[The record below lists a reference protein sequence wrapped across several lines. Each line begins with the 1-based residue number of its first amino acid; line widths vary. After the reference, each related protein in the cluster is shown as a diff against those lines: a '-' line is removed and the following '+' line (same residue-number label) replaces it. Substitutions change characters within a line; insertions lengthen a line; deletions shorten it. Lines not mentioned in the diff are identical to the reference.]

1 MMSKVSAY
9 AMVKYWKAKEAVK
22 SFFEEERGD
31 SHIVA
36 VILVLV
42 VVIGLAV
49 YFKDSIGSLITTLW
63 GKISGAAD
71 SFDGTVKSSGAPA
84 PKPTK

>member
-1 MMSKVSAY
+1 MMAKASAY

-31 SHIVA
+31 SHIIA

-42 VVIGLAV
+42 IVVGLAV
-49 YFKDSIGSLITTLW
+49 LFRDKIGELLGKLWENITGVT
-63 GKISGAAD
+63 
-71 SFDGTVKSSGAPA
+71 DGFTPDTVK
-84 PKPTK
+84 TKE

>member
-1 MMSKVSAY
+1 MMPKISAY

-31 SHIVA
+31 SHIIA

-42 VVIGLAV
+42 VVVGLAV
-49 YFKDSIGSLITTLW
+49 VFRKNITELLSNLW
-63 GKISGAAD
+63 TGITGTTNNFTPPPAD
-71 SFDGTVKSSGAPA
+71 G
-84 PKPTK
+84 

>member
-31 SHIVA
+31 SHIIA

-42 VVIGLAV
+42 IVVGLA
-49 YFKDSIGSLITTLW
+49 LIFRKNIANLLSDLWDNITGTTDTFTPDAVE
-63 GKISGAAD
+63 GAGD
-71 SFDGTVKSSGAPA
+71 
-84 PKPTK
+84 

>member
-1 MMSKVSAY
+1 MMEKASAY

-31 SHIVA
+31 SHIIA

-42 VVIGLAV
+42 IVVGLAV
-49 YFKDSIGSLITTLW
+49 LFRDKIGELLGKLWTNITGVT
-63 GKISGAAD
+63 
-71 SFDGTVKSSGAPA
+71 DGFTPDTVK
-84 PKPTK
+84 TKE

>member
-31 SHIVA
+31 SHIIA

-42 VVIGLAV
+42 IVIGLAL
-49 YFKDSIGSLITTLW
+49 FFRDSIGGLITELW
-63 GKISGAAD
+63 GKITGQTSE
-71 SFDGTVKSSGAPA
+71 FDIDKVKPT
-84 PKPTK
+84 PKPS

>member
-1 MMSKVSAY
+1 MMSKASAY

-31 SHIVA
+31 SHIIA

-42 VVIGLAV
+42 IVIGLAL
-49 YFKDSIGSLITTLW
+49 FFRDSIGGLITELW
-63 GKISGAAD
+63 GKITGST
-71 SFDGTVKSSGAPA
+71 SEFDIEKVTPKS
-84 PKPTK
+84 T